1 MRRRWGWLSL
11 ATLVVLL
18 GVTVVVSLT
27 VRGAV
32 HHQENRLL
40 KERANEVALVLKE
53 AVDSLSSQV
62 ETVGRVMQATDNSP
76 AAFRR
81 ASAALVN
88 DSKGK
93 DTLVLLRQT
102 SAGYQVELVNGPA
115 YQVGQTLA
123 GSVAATLDR
132 AGVSGKVLPTP
143 VMGAG
148 ANRTLGFALGP
159 PIAPDGTVLYLQIIL
174 GDLSPPQ
181 AASTAPFHEL
191 DTALYDAPTPN
202 PTQAL
207 VATRTDLPLQGDVR
221 SVTVLAGAT
230 PWLLQVH
237 AIHPLVG
244 TTTAKAPWLALGGG
258 LLLSVLLATVVEI
271 ETRRRR
277 SALALYRTEHQIAE
291 GLQRSLL
298 PSLPTIGGLEIAARY
313 LPGSAAQEVGGDWYD
328 LFELEGDHIGIAVGD
343 VLGHDIEAA
352 VLMSRVQT
360 ALRAHAIAGEQ
371 PAQVLDRL
379 DNLVTSLN
387 TDRLV
392 TVFYGVLGPAGA
404 DGERQLVFANAGHPP
419 PLLHVTGGGVVEL
432 DDAASMLLGA
442 PALNEA
448 PRDQQSVPIRA
459 GSTLLLY
466 TDGLVEIPGESLTD
480 LIADLKLAMSSSAQR
495 GTTNEVCDQL
505 LATMRPEALRDDVA
519 MLVVRLADPV
529 GGKSGADPQPA
540 GRGRGAKP

>member
-1 MRRRWGWLSL
+1 LSL

-18 GVTVVVSLT
+18 GVTAVVSLT
-27 VRGAV
+27 VRSAV
-32 HHQENRLL
+32 RHQEDRLL
-40 KERANEVALVLKE
+40 KGRANEVALVLKQ
-53 AVDSLSSQV
+53 AVDSLSGQI
-62 ETVGRVMQATDNSP
+62 ETVGRVMQATNNSP

-88 DSKGK
+88 GSKGR
-93 DTLVLLRQT
+93 DTLLLLRQT
-102 SAGYQVELVNGPA
+102 PAGYQVELGNGPA
-115 YQVGQTLA
+115 YAPGQTLG

-132 AGVSGKVLPTP
+132 AGVGGKLLPTP

-148 ANRTLGFALGP
+148 ENRAVGFALGP
-159 PIAPDGTVLYLQIIL
+159 PIAPDGTVLYLQIVL
-174 GDLSPPQ
+174 GPLSPPP

-191 DTALYDAPTPN
+191 ETALYDGPTAD

-207 VATRTDLPLQGDVR
+207 AASRTDLPLRGEVR
-221 SVTVLAGAT
+221 TVTVLAGST
-230 PWLLQVH
+230 PWALQVS
-237 AIHPLVG
+237 AVHPLVG
-244 TTTAKAPWLALGGG
+244 STTANAAWLTLGGG
-258 LLLSVLLATVVEI
+258 LLLAILVATVVEI
-271 ETRRRR
+271 ETQRRR
-277 SALALYRTEHQIAE
+277 SALALYSSEHQIAE
-291 GLQRSLL
+291 TLQRSLL
-298 PSLPTIGGLEIAARY
+298 PALPDIEGLEIAARY

-328 LFELEGDHIGIAVGD
+328 LFELEGGHIGIAVGD

-371 PAQVLDRL
+371 PAEVLDRL
-379 DNLVTSLN
+379 DNLVTALN

-392 TVFYGVLGPAGA
+392 TVFYGVLGPVED

-432 DDAASMLLGA
+432 DDAGSMLLGA
-442 PALNEA
+442 PRFNHDA
-448 PRDQQSVPIRA
+448 RDQQSVPIRP

-480 LIADLKLAMSSSAQR
+480 LIADLKLATASSARRQ
-495 GTTNEVCDQL
+495 TTEEMCDQL

-519 MLVVRLADPV
+519 MLVVRLAEP
-529 GGKSGADPQPA
+529 
-540 GRGRGAKP
+540 GRSKVSRRRSSSESEHAMTGRKGQA